1 MTQPGGESNVSLGP
15 FTVYNHKTGIYASR
29 LPPPKVP
36 LTSVYDF
43 CLGNVSFDDAGAAI
57 TICSTGQTISYGQLK
72 LRSQQFGLGL
82 LTKAKLKP
90 GDTILVALH
99 SSIDFAVCVMA
110 AQFAGLQVALANPDY
125 ARRELKHVYNLVKP
139 KKVIIHSTH
148 LGRAAA
154 ASIKTF
160 TVVLTDT
167 KLGRGGVLSIGELL
181 ADEASAKAAKSYM
194 PGDLNTT
201 AYLPSS
207 SGTTGLPKAVQ
218 ISHKNLVSMLS
229 MNLNIPGYIPD
240 ALSGEQLRVLTFLPF
255 FHAIGLVGQLHL
267 VLKTRGQLFILR
279 PFTPD
284 SLCKAVPEHKINMI
298 GMVPPALTKL
308 MKHPGLSRDTF
319 ATVKN
324 VRCGGAPLDAETEAK
339 FLQLT
344 GVEVKQGWGM
354 TELTVA
360 GLDAS
365 SGQQTPGSVGCLI
378 PGTLAK
384 VVDVSTREPVEP
396 GQRGELL
403 IKGDQ
408 VFRGYVSNPEE
419 TKASFT
425 EDGFFRTGDIVT
437 VDPRTG
443 EFSIVD
449 RLKELI
455 KYQGYQVAPADLE
468 GVLISHPKIAAA
480 AVVGRYDKENGTE
493 LPCAFVELSVD
504 AQQQQHLSKHALAEE
519 IDQFV
524 RSKVSHHKFLRG
536 GIYFVDKVPV
546 GASGKILRK
555 DVRAMLKSLE
565 QGQHVSLPRS
575 NL

>member
-1 MTQPGGESNVSLGP
+1 MTQPSGESSISLGP
-15 FTVYNHKTGIYASR
+15 FTVYNPETGIYASR

-36 LTSVYDF
+36 QKSVYDF
-43 CLGNVSFDDAGAAI
+43 CLGSVSFDDASTAI
-57 TICSTGQTISYGQLK
+57 TDCSTGQTISYGQLR
-72 LRSQQFGLGL
+72 LRSQRFGLGL

-90 GDTILVALH
+90 GDSILVALH

-125 ARRELKHVYNLVKP
+125 TRRELKHVYNLVKP

-154 ASIKTF
+154 ANIKTF

-181 ADEASAKAAKSYM
+181 ADEVSAKAAKSYM
-194 PGDLNTT
+194 PNDLNTT

-229 MNLNIPGYIPD
+229 MNLNTPGFVPD
-240 ALSGEQLRVLTFLPF
+240 TLSGEQVRMLAILPF
-255 FHAIGLVGQLHL
+255 FHAYGLVGQLHL
-267 VLKTRGQLFILR
+267 ALKMRGQLFILR
-279 PFTPD
+279 PFTAD
-284 SLCKAVPEHKINMI
+284 LLCKALPKHKINMLNV
-298 GMVPPALTKL
+298 VPPALSKL
-308 MKHPGLSRDTF
+308 MKHAELSRDVF
-319 ATVKN
+319 ATVKRI
-324 VRCGGAPLDAETEAK
+324 RCGAAPLDAETEAK
-339 FLQLT
+339 FSQLT

-354 TELTVA
+354 TELTLA
-360 GLDAS
+360 GLDPS
-365 SGQQTPGSVGCLI
+365 SGQQTPGSVGWLI
-378 PGTLAK
+378 PSTLAK
-384 VVDVSTREPVEP
+384 VVDISTREPVEP
-396 GQRGELL
+396 GERGELL

-408 VFRGYVSNPEE
+408 VFRGYLSNPEE
-419 TKASFT
+419 TKASFA
-425 EDGFFRTGDIVT
+425 EDGFFRTGDVVI
-437 VDPRTG
+437 VDPHTG

-455 KYQGYQVAPADLE
+455 KYQGYQVAPAELE
-468 GVLISHPKIAAA
+468 GILISHPKIAAA
-480 AVVGRYDKENGTE
+480 AVVGRYDKQNGTE

-504 AQQQQHLSKHALAEE
+504 TQQHLSKQTLAEE

-536 GIYFVDKVPV
+536 GIYFVEKVPV

-555 DVRAMLKSLE
+555 EVRAMLDSLE
-565 QGQHVSLPRS
+565 QRQDVSLPRS